1 MTSSWV
7 FRASIANSMTS
18 SLRETWIVSKPDE
31 LNFQLQLSC
40 RDNPSCS
47 AGVLHRLLM
56 KSRGSM
62 PCMKGHTMNEMDVL
76 FTTYIS
82 EQAAFMLNQEAETWC
97 NTQRGLQF
105 KISSSDTIFPKEI
118 WKTSTISAQNDPIAW
133 RAIWVR
139 ECSAFGSGVIQH
151 GDEFRV
157 KLV

>member
-1 MTSSWV
+1 MTSSQV

-82 EQAAFMLNQEAETWC
+82 EQAAFRCSIRKLRHDVTLNADC
-97 NTQRGLQF
+97 NLKFQARMQY
-105 KISSSDTIFPKEI
+105 FPK
-118 WKTSTISAQNDPIAW
+118 KFGKNSTTSAQNDPIAL
-133 RAIWVR
+133 RAI
-139 ECSAFGSGVIQH
+139 
-151 GDEFRV
+151 
-157 KLV
+157 